1 MESIKEFPRGIL
13 DQVIS
18 KRVNTYGVQKRA
30 PGPGLNLLAGSSDPV
45 HGQQPPLESGATS
58 FKHQAPS
65 NKLQSLKLQAA
76 SIKPQA
82 TSVKL
87 QAASNKL
94 FNFTTLIK
102 FQAASVEARG

>member
-58 FKHQAPS
+58 FKHQATS
-65 NKLQSLKLQAA
+65 YRDSSRKRQASSDKQQA
-76 SIKPQA
+76 SSFKPRA
-82 TSVKL
+82 TS
-87 QAASNKL
+87 SS
-94 FNFTTLIK
+94 IW
-102 FQAASVEARG
+102 